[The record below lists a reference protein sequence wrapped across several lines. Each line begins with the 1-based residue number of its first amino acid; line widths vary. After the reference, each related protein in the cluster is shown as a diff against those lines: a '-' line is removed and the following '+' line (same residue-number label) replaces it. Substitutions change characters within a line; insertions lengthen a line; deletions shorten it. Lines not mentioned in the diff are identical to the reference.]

1 MDVPIL
7 KMAATLA
14 LPIHKMAANHETLVI
29 DGKLFFASL
38 STFPGCILTIKY
50 AFNTIF

>member
-1 MDVPIL
+1 MDMPIL

-14 LPIHKMAANHETLVI
+14 LPIHKMAANHKTLVI